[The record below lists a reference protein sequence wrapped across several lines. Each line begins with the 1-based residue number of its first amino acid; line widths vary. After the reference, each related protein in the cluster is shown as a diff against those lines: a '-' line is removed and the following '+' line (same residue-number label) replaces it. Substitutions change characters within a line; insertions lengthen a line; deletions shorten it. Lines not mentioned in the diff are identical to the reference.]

1 MELVDNYC
9 SNYLFGSL
17 TNYDINENYAVLTLM
32 EVYSFIKQEFRK
44 ALNEFLLS
52 FNTESVVNAT
62 WRKPLCNEILE
73 NEKRVIR
80 RHE

>member
-17 TNYDINENYAVLTLM
+17 TNYDINENYAVLTIM

-52 FNTESVVNAT
+52 FNTESKLMLLGEKLSVMKY
-62 WRKPLCNEILE
+62 WRMKKDHL
-73 NEKRVIR
+73 KG
-80 RHE
+80 